1 MDNEIPQQQ
10 PLSKKERRFLRKQ
23 QRTQES
29 EKAKKQKN
37 MKKAL
42 RFSLWIIAMVVVIGF
57 FVWKGSQSLPGNP
70 MQDLGNEHIASVNT
84 QHTPY
89 NSVPPTSGPHLNH
102 IAPWGISKEP
112 IPNELQVHNLED
124 GGVMVQYWCGDGHD
138 NAATSTAP
146 LDYQKGCP
154 ELISQLE
161 DIVKKYPE
169 RVLLAPYPNLPN
181 KIALT
186 AWTRIDLLDEFD
198 AARIEKFIAALK
210 GIDHHK

>member
-1 MDNEIPQQQ
+1 M
-10 PLSKKERRFLRKQ
+10 RKQ
-23 QRTQES
+23 QKTQEG
-29 EKAKKQKN
+29 EKAKKHKN

-42 RFSLWIIAMVVVIGF
+42 RASFWIIAMVVVIGF
-57 FVWKGSQSLPGNP
+57 FIWKGNQPLPGHP
-70 MQDLGNEHIASVNT
+70 MQDLGNEHIASVDT

-89 NSVPPTSGPHLNH
+89 NSVPPTSGPHLNR

-124 GGVMVQYWCGDGHD
+124 GGVMVQYWCGDGRD
-138 NAATSTAP
+138 NTATSTAP
-146 LDYQKGCP
+146 FDYQKGCP
-154 ELISQLE
+154 ELAQQLE
-161 DIVKKYPE
+161 DIVKKYHE

-186 AWTRIDLLDEFD
+186 AWTRIDTFDEFNPE
-198 AARIEKFIAALK
+198 RVERFIKAFQ